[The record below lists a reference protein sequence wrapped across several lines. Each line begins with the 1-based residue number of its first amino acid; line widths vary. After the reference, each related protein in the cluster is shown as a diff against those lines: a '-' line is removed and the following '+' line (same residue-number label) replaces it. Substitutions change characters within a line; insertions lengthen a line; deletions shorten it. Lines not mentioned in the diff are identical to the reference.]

1 MFGSLKQY
9 VFSGVSRHYKD
20 ETNRRIM
27 VVNLFAA
34 VGMSITFLLGS
45 RAFIDGEYSLSTTL
59 YTASVVFAIS
69 QRLQVRFASAKA
81 RTWSITLLIICL
93 MVLTL
98 LLLITG
104 GKDNTCLLYTSPS
117 PRD

>member
-1 MFGSLKQY
+1 MFGALKQY

-59 YTASVVFAIS
+59 FTASVVFAIS

-81 RTWSITLLIICL
+81 RTCYESLK
-93 MVLTL
+93 V
-98 LLLITG
+98 
-104 GKDNTCLLYTSPS
+104 
-117 PRD
+117 

>member
-59 YTASVVFAIS
+59 FTASVVFAI
-69 QRLQVRFASAKA
+69 F
-81 RTWSITLLIICL
+81 
-93 MVLTL
+93 
-98 LLLITG
+98 TG
-104 GKDNTCLLYTSPS
+104 GYKFGLHQPKLVHGL
-117 PRD
+117 

>member
-45 RAFIDGEYSLSTTL
+45 RAFIHGEYSLSTTL
-59 YTASVVFAIS
+59 YTASVVLLFH
-69 QRLQVRFASAKA
+69 SAYKFGL
-81 RTWSITLLIICL
+81 RQPKLVHGL
-93 MVLTL
+93 
-98 LLLITG
+98 
-104 GKDNTCLLYTSPS
+104 
-117 PRD
+117 